1 MKRRITRPLTAAAL
15 ATALTAAVTTAL
27 TGTGTAT
34 AAPASAADA
43 WQQVSSDTFYLT
55 DALQRSQ
62 GVTTDGNVWYFSWQY
77 GLSKVSLSGGTLASN
92 RAAIPAALALQ
103 GDNHIGG
110 IDYYDG
116 KLYVPI
122 EDGSKYQHPYIAVY
136 DAATLSYTGTAFA
149 LPQDVQ
155 RDGVPWTAVGDG
167 YLLSSEYDATA
178 VNFYSLTDG
187 SLVKRVPLS
196 SPVPHVQGA
205 KVHEGALYASSDGT
219 TKAVYRIDLG
229 TGAVTRVLTP
239 SLPGGTEVEA
249 LTFLPRPDGSLMHVL
264 DVAPNRLSV
273 NFRHY
278 RP

>member
-1 MKRRITRPLTAAAL
+1 MKRRMRRRIPSLAA
-15 ATALTAAVTTAL
+15 ATALAVAL
-27 TGTGTAT
+27 V
-34 AAPASAADA
+34 AAPASADG

-55 DALQRSQ
+55 TALQRSQ
-62 GVTTDGNVWYFSWQY
+62 GVTTDGSVWYFSWQY
-77 GLSKVSLSGGTLASN
+77 GLSKVSLTGGTLASN
-92 RAAIPAALALQ
+92 PTAIPAGLALQ

-116 KLYVPI
+116 RLYVPI

-149 LPQDVQ
+149 LPQDIQ

-178 VNFYSLTDG
+178 LNAYSLTDG
-187 SLVKRVPLS
+187 HLVKRIPLS
-196 SPVPHVQGA
+196 RPIPHVQGA
-205 KVHEGALYASSDGT
+205 KVHDGSLYASSDGA
-219 TKAVYRIDLG
+219 TKAVYRIALD
-229 TGAVTRVLTP
+229 TGAVTQVLAP
-239 SLPGGTEVEA
+239 SLPSGTEVEA
-249 LTFLPRPDGSLMHVL
+249 LTFLPRPDGSLLHVL

>member
-1 MKRRITRPLTAAAL
+1 MKRRFPSLVTAATL
-15 ATALTAAVTTAL
+15 AATFAVT
-27 TGTGTAT
+27 
-34 AAPASAADA
+34 PASASAAA
-43 WQQVSSDTFYLT
+43 WQQVSSDTYYLT

-62 GVTTDGNVWYFSWQY
+62 GVTTDGGAWYFSWQY
-77 GLSKVSLSGGTLASN
+77 GLSKVSLDGRTLASN
-92 RAAIPAALALQ
+92 TTAIPLPLALQ

-110 IDYYDG
+110 IDFYDG

-136 DAATLSYTGTAFA
+136 DAATLSYTGTAFS

-178 VNFYSLTDG
+178 INAYSLADG
-187 SLVKRVPLS
+187 HLVKRITLS
-196 SPVPHVQGA
+196 QPIPHVQGA
-205 KVHEGALYASSDGT
+205 KVYEGRLYASSDGG
-219 TKAVYRIDLG
+219 TKAVYEVALD
-229 TGAVTRVLTP
+229 TGAVTQVLTP
-239 SLPGGTEVEA
+239 NLPSGTEVEA